1 MEHRKMKCIGE
12 EHNSTP
18 GMEIDAEVNGTEFD
32 EKKGRN
38 GIALH

>member
-1 MEHRKMKCIGE
+1 MKCIGE

-32 EKKGRN
+32 EKK
-38 GIALH
+38 